1 MMKVEYIEIDGQRLP
16 LPPGYEIQDDPNQE
30 VISRT
35 TELIEQIETADV
47 TCVALG
53 NASSFAA
60 D

>member
-1 MMKVEYIEIDGQRLP
+1 MMKVDYLEIDGKRLP
-16 LPPGYEIQDDPNQE
+16 LPPGYEIQEDPNQE
-30 VISRT
+30 VVSRT
-35 TELIEQIETADV
+35 TEKIEQIETAEV